1 MERWGNEHARRCT
14 HRRPPRGPAAD
25 AAAGLRSAARS
36 GSPVAA
42 GTRLRAASGI
52 GLRTPAERGLRP
64 GALCGLRSACRAWL
78 RSARRVGPGP
88 PAAAPAYG
96 QPPAYGPPTPYG
108 QAPQGY
114 APPAPYGA
122 AGGYGYPVKPPA
134 GALSWGLGF
143 LAYIPIPYIGI
154 VIAGIVMA
162 CVYRSQSRKSPV
174 AEGNARNAA
183 NWGLTIALLT
193 VVCFLIAL
201 ISGVGL
207 GDSGAWIAGLMVVIW
222 IAGCITHLVLIIM
235 GLVRANRGAVLT
247 VPFAIPFIRA

>member
-1 MERWGNEHARRCT
+1 MSTPEDVPTAD
-14 HRRPPRGPAAD
+14 RPEDQPPTPPPGYAPPPAQGLPSQPAPGYAPPPASGYAPPPSAGYAPPPSAGYAPPAAPGYAPP
-25 AAAGLRSAARS
+25 AA
-36 GSPVAA
+36 
-42 GTRLRAASGI
+42 
-52 GLRTPAERGLRP
+52 PAP
-64 GALCGLRSACRAWL
+64 GY
-78 RSARRVGPGP
+78 GP

-96 QPPAYGPPTPYG
+96 QPPAYGPPAPYG
-108 QAPQGY
+108 QAPHGY

-193 VVCFLIAL
+193 VLCFLIAL
-201 ISGVGL
+201 ISSVGL